1 LRRQPKLAHRTT
13 SLPWFAQK
21 SNLALL
27 KVMSK
32 VIGVIPVRL
41 ESTRLP
47 RKALRMICRHSMIEW
62 VYRRASAWPGFER
75 LFVATDSDEVAAH
88 CRQLNIPAEMTS
100 SAHRS
105 GTERIIEVMRRVPAE
120 IYVNIQGDEPMV
132 TAQHIE
138 LLMAPFRES
147 RETAISTLKVPMT
160 REDAENPNDVKV
172 VTDRRGRALYF
183 SRSRIPYDRAG
194 QGQVKYY
201 KHLGLYAYSAR
212 ALETFSK
219 LAPSELELAEAL
231 EQLRFLENGIPI
243 VVIETSDD
251 TVGVDTEEDLK
262 KVEAYFLRANIMLPD
277 SH

>member
-1 LRRQPKLAHRTT
+1 
-13 SLPWFAQK
+13 
-21 SNLALL
+21 
-27 KVMSK
+27 MSK

-47 RKALRMICRHSMIEW
+47 RKALRMICGHSMIEW